1 MTVPRS
7 IRAIRSATTVLAR
20 CLCGVA
26 LSAATLVCAAHAQA
40 PGERFTLSEIRVEG
54 AQRVEPETVQSY
66 LTIRQGDTV
75 DAGALDRSLKSLFAT
90 GLFAD
95 VTLQRQGSVLV
106 VRVVENPII
115 NRLAFE
121 GNSRVSDQTL
131 RDEVRLR
138 PRRVYTRSSVQ
149 ADVQRI
155 IDIYRRSG
163 RFAATVEPKV
173 IQLPQNR
180 VDLVFEIDE
189 GKQTEIRKITFVGNR
204 RFSDSTLRGVIQ
216 TKESAWYRI
225 LSSTDTYDP
234 DRLTFDRE
242 LLRRHYLAGGY
253 ADFRVISA
261 VAELTPD
268 REGFLV
274 TFTVEEGERYKFGK
288 IDIETALRNLKP
300 EELKEKVTVKDGDW
314 YNADA
319 VETTVTNLTDA
330 AGSLGYAFVDVRPRV
345 RRERDGKVIN
355 ITFDIREGPRVF
367 VERINVTGNLRTE
380 DRVIRREFT
389 LVEGDAFNTAKLRK
403 SRTNVR
409 NLGFF
414 EKVEVANV
422 PGSAPDK
429 TVISATV
436 EEKSTG
442 EISFGAGFSSTAG
455 LLGDISLRER
465 NLLGRGQDLRL
476 GLSIGQRQQQID
488 LRFTEPRFLERNISA
503 GADAFRT
510 STDLQRESSFNRES
524 LGGALRMG
532 YRLTDTWGQR
542 WRYQLRQDEVTDIKS
557 TASLAIQEQVGTAVT
572 SAVGHTIY
580 YDARDSRVQPTQGFL
595 VELETEFAGIGGDVH
610 YLKDDLSGSVFFP
623 ITADV
628 IGSIGGATG
637 YIFGIDDDV
646 RIVNRFFLGGNTLR
660 GFANAGIGPR
670 DRVTGDALG
679 GQFFYRGTAETTF
692 PLGLPNELGIRGRVF
707 TDAGSLSRVDG
718 SFGQDTDTDFVRV
731 SAGVGLGWSSPF
743 GPINIDL
750 GFPIR
755 KEEFD
760 KRELIRFSF
769 GTRF

>member
-1 MTVPRS
+1 MTVQRFL
-7 IRAIRSATTVLAR
+7 RAMRPLAAAVWWLAAGAGSPVPAFGQTV
-20 CLCGVA
+20 
-26 LSAATLVCAAHAQA
+26 
-40 PGERFTLSEIRVEG
+40 GESFTVSEIRVEG
-54 AQRVEPETVQSY
+54 AQRIEPDTVQSY
-66 LTIRQGDTV
+66 MTV
-75 DAGALDRSLKSLFAT
+75 RPGETADGAALDRSLKSLFAT

-95 VTLQRQGSVLV
+95 VTLQRQGNAVV

-138 PRRVYTRSSVQ
+138 PRIVYTRSRVQ

-189 GKQTEIRKITFVGNR
+189 GKQTEIRKITFVGNKR
-204 RFSDSTLRGVIQ
+204 YSDSTLRGIIQ

-225 LSSTDTYDP
+225 LSSSDTYDP

-253 ADFRVISA
+253 ADFRVVSS

-300 EELKEKVTVKDGDW
+300 EDLKDKVTVKEGDW

-319 VETTVTNLTDA
+319 VESTVTNLTDT

-345 RRERDGKVIN
+345 RRERENKIIN
-355 ITFDIREGPRVF
+355 INFDIREGPRVF
-367 VERINVTGNLRTE
+367 VERINITGNLRTE

-403 SRTNVR
+403 SRQNVR

-414 EKVEVANV
+414 EKVDVANV
-422 PGSAPDK
+422 PGSAADK
-429 TVISATV
+429 TVVTTTV

-442 EISFGAGFSSTAG
+442 EISFGAGFSTTAG
-455 LLGDISLRER
+455 LLGDISIRER

-476 GLSIGQRQQQID
+476 GLSIGQRQQQLD

-503 GADAFRT
+503 GFDAFRT
-510 STDLQRESSFNRES
+510 STDLQRESSFDRES

-532 YRLTDTWGQR
+532 YRLSETWGQR
-542 WRYQLRQDEVTDIKS
+542 WRYQLREDEVKNIKS
-557 TASLAIQEQVGTAVT
+557 TASLAIKEQEGTAVT
-572 SAVGHTIY
+572 SSLGHTIF
-580 YDARDSRVQPTQGFL
+580 YDARDSRIQPTEGFL
-595 VELETEFAGIGGDVH
+595 IEFETEFAGLGGSVR
-610 YLKDDLSGSVFFP
+610 YLKDDLSGTAYFP
-623 ITADV
+623 ITTDV

-660 GFANAGIGPR
+660 GFANAGVGPR
-670 DRVTGDALG
+670 DRATGDALG

-707 TDAGSLSRVDG
+707 ADAGSLSKVDG
-718 SFGQDTDTDFVRV
+718 SFAGDTDTDFIRV

-760 KRELIRFSF
+760 ERELLRFSF